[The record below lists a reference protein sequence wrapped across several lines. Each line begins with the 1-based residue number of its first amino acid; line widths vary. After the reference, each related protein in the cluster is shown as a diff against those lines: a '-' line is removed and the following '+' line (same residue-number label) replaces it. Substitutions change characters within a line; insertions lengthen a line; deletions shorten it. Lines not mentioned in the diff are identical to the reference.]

1 SSGGPTPSSQE
12 ERGTG
17 PCPGPARARNV
28 RRHDELACL
37 PTPAAAAEGVRAI
50 RVLRAIRVRRASGA
64 IRTRGA
70 SGAGGASGSE
80 HPIPPREGRGDTPT
94 RAGWKRQGRRTESP
108 PGRSTGARLGRAGWR
123 ERSITL
129 RLHGRFLLRILL
141 RKLPSDEVTRLVAD
155 RAEPDCEREPPEDP
169 PLERVHQ
176 VAPRETRTRER

>member
-1 SSGGPTPSSQE
+1 
-12 ERGTG
+12 
-17 PCPGPARARNV
+17 V

-70 SGAGGASGSE
+70 SGASGAGGASGSE
-80 HPIPPREGRGDTPT
+80 HPIPPREGRGGTPT
-94 RAGWKRQGRRTESP
+94 RAGWKRQGRRTESQ
-108 PGRSTGARLGRAGWR
+108 PGRSTGARPGRSTGPRLGRAGWR

-129 RLHGRFLLRILL
+129 RLHGRFLLRTLL

-176 VAPRETRTRER
+176 VAPRETRTRERGRAEREDRRTGL